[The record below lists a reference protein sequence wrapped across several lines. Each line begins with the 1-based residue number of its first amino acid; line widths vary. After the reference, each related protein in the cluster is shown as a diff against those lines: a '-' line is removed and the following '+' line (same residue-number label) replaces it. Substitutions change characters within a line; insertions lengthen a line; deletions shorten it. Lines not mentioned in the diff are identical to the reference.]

1 MKNLKWDQEIER
13 LKGLKKEGRI
23 DENDMD
29 EVSDNFDETRDEVT
43 QCLMDID
50 YDDLPKTGV
59 CDKCYK
65 TVPYEE
71 ITMGEGTCAECINK
85 ESNKN
90 KKLKVIMTR
99 E

>member
-1 MKNLKWDQEIER
+1 MENLKWDREIER
-13 LKGLKKEGRI
+13 LQELQKEGRLG
-23 DENDMD
+23 END
-29 EVSDNFDETRDEVT
+29 
-43 QCLMDID
+43 MDID

-65 TVPYEE
+65 TVKYEE
-71 ITMGEGTCAECINK
+71 IAMGNGTCAECINR
-85 ESNKN
+85 EPNTG